1 MSQEWQA
8 TATPVCRFPRRV
20 SAVAAPPS
28 AGSRQ
33 IDRLNPGWALV
44 DELLDPP
51 PECLAQSASSRTSIH
66 RRRRSLRCGNDR
78 GRYTASQ
85 MDEEKKEPAKR
96 VLIGHFSADTDVD
109 DIVDAILASVPPDE
123 RPAEDRPNRMARK

>member
-1 MSQEWQA
+1 
-8 TATPVCRFPRRV
+8 
-20 SAVAAPPS
+20 
-28 AGSRQ
+28 
-33 IDRLNPGWALV
+33 
-44 DELLDPP
+44 
-51 PECLAQSASSRTSIH
+51 
-66 RRRRSLRCGNDR
+66 
-78 GRYTASQ
+78 